1 MQARPTGLNKNREV
15 VTVALRSRI
24 DSELIAAAANGSESA
39 FENLMVRYRPRMF
52 ALALRYTR
60 IAEDAEDVV
69 QQTFQKVFLNLSRF
83 QGKSSFSTWLTRIA
97 INESLMFLRRAR
109 SLREIPIDD
118 MRETTSQEL
127 ELLDSAPN
135 PEITYLQRETA
146 QQLFSA
152 IAQLT
157 PRLRM
162 AIELRELRELSGP
175 DTAQHAG
182 VSVAAIKARV
192 FHGRRKLREIIMRS
206 SIVRQVAASGNARHP
221 QLRRYIHASKKSL

>member
-60 IAEDAEDVV
+60 TAEDAEDVV

-118 MRETTSQEL
+118 MRETASQEL

-162 AIELRELRELSGP
+162 AIELRNFVNCRGQIPRNMRACPWPPSKPACSMGGAGNCGKSSCDRPSCAKLQPPATLDILS
-175 DTAQHAG
+175 
-182 VSVAAIKARV
+182 
-192 FHGRRKLREIIMRS
+192 
-206 SIVRQVAASGNARHP
+206 
-221 QLRRYIHASKKSL
+221 